1 MMKVK
6 NPKTGELV
14 NVDTNPV
21 AKVKVEKVESS
32 EGDTLPSV
40 RESFPLEKEK
50 VSSASPKTTF
60 RVTKK
65 VNVKVVDKIAIDEVE
80 VKDEV
85 E

>member
-1 MMKVK
+1 MKVK

-50 VSSASPKTTF
+50 VSPASSKTTF